1 MDTKRFRIRAGLA
14 AAAATALISGAAWH
28 GLAATSQPSA
38 LSAQP
43 STVAQA
49 PVVTGRTAAVAG
61 SRDSYADVV
70 KNVAPAVVTIR
81 VESKAA
87 VQPTQ
92 FDGDDF
98 FRRFFGD
105 EGDDQPR
112 GRRQQRAVP
121 RSFRQRGLGSGVV
134 VTSDGYILTN
144 NHVVD
149 GADRIQVDLTDGRTL
164 EGKVIGTDK
173 PSDLALIK
181 VSAANLTT
189 ASLGNSDN
197 AQVGDVVLA
206 IGNPLGVGQTVTMGI
221 VSAKGRSTGSGDR
234 DGDRNYQD
242 FLQTDAPINHGNS
255 GGALVNTKGE
265 VIGINAEML
274 SPVDANIGIGFAIP
288 SNMARHVIDDLRKDG
303 HVRRAQ
309 LGVVVQPV
317 TSDLAESLG
326 LKHVG
331 GAIIGNIAPDSA
343 ADRAGLKRGDV
354 ILSFNGQQVSD
365 INSLRNHVADATP
378 GSTASVVVNRDGS
391 EKTVSVK
398 LDEAEVS
405 RRTAGGSEPAAADKA
420 SLGISVEKGKK
431 GLVITQVNPDG
442 RAADAGLQ
450 EGDVIQEV
458 NRKPVDSVDDLRDAV
473 RKTSDR
479 PVLLLVEREGQT
491 RFVTV
496 RPANG

>member
-1 MDTKRFRIRAGLA
+1 MNTKRFRIRAGLA
-14 AAAATALISGAAWH
+14 AAAAAVLISGAAWH
-28 GLAATSQPSA
+28 GLAATPAHTPAIQ
-38 LSAQP
+38 L
-43 STVAQA
+43 AQA
-49 PVVTGRTAAVAG
+49 PVVTGRAVAVNG

-81 VESKAA
+81 VEGKAT
-87 VQPTQ
+87 VQPASQ
-92 FDGDDF
+92 FEGDDF

-105 EGDDQPR
+105 DGDDNSNSR
-112 GRRQQRAVP
+112 GRRQQRIVP

-144 NHVVD
+144 YHVVD
-149 GADRIQVDLTDGRTL
+149 GADKIQVDLNDGRTL
-164 EGKVIGTDK
+164 EAKVIGTDK
-173 PSDLALIK
+173 PSDLAVVK
-181 VSAANLTT
+181 VNATNLQTAA
-189 ASLGNSDN
+189 LGNSDN
-197 AQVGDVVLA
+197 AQIGDVVLA

-221 VSAKGRSTGSGDR
+221 VSAKGRSTGSGETG

-255 GGALVNTKGE
+255 GGALVNTRGE

-288 SNMARHVIDDLRKDG
+288 SNMAKHVMEDLRKDG

-317 TSDLAESLG
+317 TSDLADSLG

-331 GAIIGNIAPDSA
+331 GAIIGSVTPDSA

-354 ILSFNGQQVSD
+354 IVSFNGQQVND
-365 INSLRNHVADATP
+365 INSLRNHVADAAP
-378 GSTASVVVNRDGS
+378 GSTASVVINRDGA

-405 RRTAGGSEPAAADKA
+405 RKAARNSEPAAADKA

-431 GLVITQVNPDG
+431 GLVITGVNPDS
-442 RAADAGLQ
+442 RAADAGLR

-473 RKTSDR
+473 RKTTNR

-491 RFVTV
+491 RFVTI
-496 RPANG
+496 RPSA